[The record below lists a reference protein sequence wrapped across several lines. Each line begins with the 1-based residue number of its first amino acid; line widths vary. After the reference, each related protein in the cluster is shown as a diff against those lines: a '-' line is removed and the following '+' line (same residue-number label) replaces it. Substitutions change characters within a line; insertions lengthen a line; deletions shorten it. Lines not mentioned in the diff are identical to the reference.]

1 MGIHSDGSAS
11 AVSTRSAGPAPSSL
25 NRNQLLTLI
34 LVAWSIFVGSLP
46 LAAKTHLMGFMCIP
60 PLVWAAFRFG
70 PRETATAV
78 AILWGVANLGTLDQR
93 GPFGW
98 EEPNEAL
105 LLLQAFTGV
114 VGITALALAVV
125 VAERQR
131 IRESL
136 QRANDELEQRVQ
148 NRTTELAKSIRAL
161 QTEIAEHRK
170 TEEKFRGLLESAPD
184 AMVIVDTD
192 GRIVLVNSQVERV
205 FGYRRSE
212 LYGRPVEILMP
223 ERYRSRHADNRRTFF
238 SEPRVR
244 PMGIGLDLW
253 GLRNDGAEFPVEI
266 SLSPIETEDKLFV
279 IGALRDVSERMR
291 LEKQFLEASE
301 LERRR
306 VGRDLHDGLCQQLTG
321 LAMMSRALERRLAG
335 KSQAEAADAHQIAAQ
350 INQAVA
356 LTRDLSRGLAPS
368 VLDTGD
374 LGSAI
379 KALVAATERA
389 SGIPCVFTATLP
401 LEAQDRTV
409 ATHLYRIAQEAVSN
423 AIRHSR
429 ARQIKIGLSTC
440 NKAITLTVED
450 DGIGLP
456 EGIENRAQGMGL
468 HSIRYRAD
476 LIRATL
482 TLGRGAAG
490 GTILVCSVPGRS
502 M

>member
-1 MGIHSDGSAS
+1 
-11 AVSTRSAGPAPSSL
+11 
-25 NRNQLLTLI
+25 
-34 LVAWSIFVGSLP
+34 
-46 LAAKTHLMGFMCIP
+46 
-60 PLVWAAFRFG
+60 
-70 PRETATAV
+70 
-78 AILWGVANLGTLDQR
+78 
-93 GPFGW
+93 
-98 EEPNEAL
+98 
-105 LLLQAFTGV
+105 
-114 VGITALALAVV
+114 
-125 VAERQR
+125 
-131 IRESL
+131 
-136 QRANDELEQRVQ
+136 
-148 NRTTELAKSIRAL
+148 
-161 QTEIAEHRK
+161 
-170 TEEKFRGLLESAPD
+170 
-184 AMVIVDTD
+184 
-192 GRIVLVNSQVERV
+192 
-205 FGYRRSE
+205 
-212 LYGRPVEILMP
+212 
-223 ERYRSRHADNRRTFF
+223 
-238 SEPRVR
+238 
-244 PMGIGLDLW
+244 MGIGLDLW